1 MKYELLIQNASGAW
15 VGLDM
20 NESPAMNYQIN
31 NLAELKDRQMSYS
44 QNIKLP
50 ITPDNCRALG
60 FVDIFEVDT
69 SIPYEPRPC
78 RLLCDGVNIGG
89 SGSILFVDKV
99 TLLNIECQI
108 VSGTTD
114 LLEKLENLDLW
125 DIDYDTVWS
134 GANVGTADLSARWQ
148 YLLTTVDKGAQLLPK
163 EIPFNIFGTGSG
175 GRSRVDMRYL
185 FPAVPF
191 RRTVEY
197 ILNKQGYSL
206 VTDLDDFPQHANDY
220 ITPAKAEVSLPF
232 VENFNGLC
240 SGAVSYPLSSRPYAV
255 NMYYNY
261 IGDDT
266 GKVSYS
272 GGFSPEYSYEDANL
286 GNAVLKQGCVFTADA
301 PTKLSVDMS
310 INYTQQNMFGRI
322 RGWVAIAYT
331 TINGTDISQE
341 PRVQSLYVSPRGGA
355 AATFEDIELSR
366 GEKLMCG
373 FIVYL
378 DSPGAVTEV
387 KLVSDIEF
395 KPSATS
401 DQDIAYGDTINVLSS
416 LGFKNQSEF
425 LKTFLQAYGLTM
437 DIDHTTKTV
446 YAYTMN
452 TLYKRRDAGDFYD
465 WTRKLI
471 LEDENGFGFRLSSY
485 AQNNYIKLQDN
496 TDDDVQ
502 DRGNIPVADKTLE
515 STKDLF
521 TLPFEAG
528 RNLTGKISPSLTI
541 TVANLPIYKVEIPE
555 VEEGQPFDITR
566 TYAGGKAH
574 IVTVRGDLPV
584 PVEVSENGVV
594 KKTTSLFPAQH
605 TPEQSYINSYYARFK
620 DDMLKRSR
628 TVEVSFL
635 LDPWDVQ
642 NIDFFR
648 PVWVGYFQAF
658 FYISKISNF
667 IEGQPTKV
675 SLVCLGIQHAPGEDE
690 AYYTVSAEI
699 APGQEEL
706 GIVSAYPSIVKSG
719 GQARFE
725 AERVI
730 GLSQFEKWVFSDG
743 TESTDA
749 EVVKTITNDLTGTA
763 YFRQIS
769 FRMTAKS
776 ADPTLGTATVEPS
789 LVTADETATFTA
801 NPADECYFDHWEFS
815 NGTTTRENPAIYRN
829 PSQDLTG
836 TAYFAKYLI
845 VEANANEAS
854 LGVARVTPTHLRP
867 GETATFEA
875 SAYDDA
881 QFVRWDFS
889 DGSTLTEE
897 TVQRVINANLSGT
910 AVFVRSWN
918 VSARSDGSG
927 VGTVSVSPTKVKDGE
942 KATFE
947 AKPSS
952 TSLFSKWVFS
962 DGTESAEAT
971 VEKVITQDISA
982 VGYFAVK
989 TFTVNTTTSGAQGT
1003 AKAEPSTVE
1012 YGGSTKLTAISGELS
1027 RFLRWNTNVGNNT
1040 ANPWTITNVTQNITA
1055 EAVFVQLYLIE
1066 ASTNERE
1073 LGYANVTPLAAA
1085 VGDTVTFECGAESEG
1100 IFDHWEFSDGTRA
1113 TTETVSKV
1121 VPNGGLSGV
1130 AIFTRKQY
1138 SFTVDKSG
1146 TGNGSATVTPAN
1158 GPAGTEVTFTAS
1170 PNEQSAF
1177 KGWTFSDGT
1186 TSSQLVV
1193 KKTVSGNLKGTARF
1207 DISYFT
1213 ITVDTQGASGT
1224 ASANPTTVPYDG
1236 STVLTAIAGEL
1247 SRFEMWRTNYGNGP
1261 TNPLTINNIR
1271 QNVTATAIFTQLY
1284 LISASSNERELGYA
1298 NVTPQAAAIGDEV
1311 TFECGAEDEGVF
1323 NRWEFTDGT
1332 TSTSTTVKKAVP
1344 GANFGGTAIF
1354 TRKQYSATANKTG
1367 AGSGTAT
1374 VSPTSGPKGTEIT
1387 FVATPANG
1395 SVFAGWTF
1403 SDGTTS
1409 TSSTVKKS
1417 LTQNITGTATFNIYV
1432 PPVTTV
1438 NFTGTV
1444 QPNMGRGVWGVRFNA
1459 DPDIIAEGVQV
1470 QANVSWWFN
1479 GDDLRTL
1486 SGTVEYDPDTGG
1498 GWLYDTKAW
1507 NPDETADVSDVRGDV
1522 SVSDSRYKVGSV
1534 VWS

>member
-175 GRSRVDMRYL
+175 GRSKVDMRYL

-272 GGFSPEYSYEDANL
+272 GGFSPEFPYDDSNL

-331 TINGTDISQE
+331 TLDGETRSQE

-378 DSPGAVTEV
+378 NTSTSISDV

-401 DQDIAYGDTINVLSS
+401 DQDVAYGDTINVLSS

-776 ADPTLGTATVEPS
+776 ADPRLGTATVEPS

-875 SAYDDA
+875 SAHDNA

-889 DGSTLTEE
+889 DGSTSTAE

-910 AVFVRSWN
+910 AVFVRLWN
-918 VSARSDGSG
+918 VSARSEGSG

-1040 ANPWTITNVTQNITA
+1040 ANPWTITNVTQDITA

-1085 VGDTVTFECGAESEG
+1085 VGDTVTFECGTESEG
-1100 IFDHWEFSDGTRA
+1100 IFDHWEFSDDTRA

-1146 TGNGSATVTPAN
+1146 TGDGYATVTPAK

-1170 PNEQSAF
+1170 PDEQSAF
-1177 KGWTFSDGT
+1177 K
-1186 TSSQLVV
+1186 
-1193 KKTVSGNLKGTARF
+1193 
-1207 DISYFT
+1207 
-1213 ITVDTQGASGT
+1213 
-1224 ASANPTTVPYDG
+1224 
-1236 STVLTAIAGEL
+1236 
-1247 SRFEMWRTNYGNGP
+1247 
-1261 TNPLTINNIR
+1261 
-1271 QNVTATAIFTQLY
+1271 
-1284 LISASSNERELGYA
+1284 
-1298 NVTPQAAAIGDEV
+1298 
-1311 TFECGAEDEGVF
+1311 
-1323 NRWEFTDGT
+1323 
-1332 TSTSTTVKKAVP
+1332 
-1344 GANFGGTAIF
+1344 
-1354 TRKQYSATANKTG
+1354 
-1367 AGSGTAT
+1367 
-1374 VSPTSGPKGTEIT
+1374 
-1387 FVATPANG
+1387 
-1395 SVFAGWTF
+1395 GWTF

-1444 QPNMGRGVWGVRFNA
+1444 QPNMSRGVWGVRFNA

>member
-1 MKYELLIQNASGAW
+1 MKYKLLIQNASGAW

-148 YLLTTVDKGAQLLPK
+148 YLLTTVDKGAQL
-163 EIPFNIFGTGSG
+163 IPTQTVFNIFGTGSD
-175 GRSRVDMRYL
+175 GRSKVDMRYL

-191 RRTVEY
+191 RRTVEH

-272 GGFSPEYSYEDANL
+272 GGFSPEFPYDDSNL

-310 INYTQQNMFGRI
+310 IDAITASQRLRV

-378 DSPGAVTEV
+378 NTPNSISDV

-471 LEDENGFGFRLSSY
+471 IENENGFGFRLSY

-541 TVANLPIYKVEIPE
+541 TVANLPIYKTEIPE

-594 KKTTSLFPAQH
+594 KKTTYLFPAQH

-648 PVWVGYFQAF
+648 PVWVGYFRAF

-749 EVVKTITNDLTGTA
+749 EVLKTITNDLTGTA

-789 LVTADETATFTA
+789 LVTADEVATFTA

-829 PSQDLTG
+829 PIQDLTG

-867 GETATFEA
+867 GEKAMFVA
-875 SAYDDA
+875 SAYDEA

-889 DGSTLTEE
+889 DGSTSIEE
-897 TVQRVINANLSGT
+897 TLQKVINANLS
-910 AVFVRSWN
+910 
-918 VSARSDGSG
+918 
-927 VGTVSVSPTKVKDGE
+927 
-942 KATFE
+942 
-947 AKPSS
+947 
-952 TSLFSKWVFS
+952 
-962 DGTESAEAT
+962 
-971 VEKVITQDISA
+971 
-982 VGYFAVK
+982 
-989 TFTVNTTTSGAQGT
+989 
-1003 AKAEPSTVE
+1003 
-1012 YGGSTKLTAISGELS
+1012 
-1027 RFLRWNTNVGNNT
+1027 
-1040 ANPWTITNVTQNITA
+1040 
-1055 EAVFVQLYLIE
+1055 
-1066 ASTNERE
+1066 
-1073 LGYANVTPLAAA
+1073 
-1085 VGDTVTFECGAESEG
+1085 
-1100 IFDHWEFSDGTRA
+1100 
-1113 TTETVSKV
+1113 
-1121 VPNGGLSGV
+1121 
-1130 AIFTRKQY
+1130 
-1138 SFTVDKSG
+1138 
-1146 TGNGSATVTPAN
+1146 
-1158 GPAGTEVTFTAS
+1158 
-1170 PNEQSAF
+1170 
-1177 KGWTFSDGT
+1177 
-1186 TSSQLVV
+1186 
-1193 KKTVSGNLKGTARF
+1193 
-1207 DISYFT
+1207 
-1213 ITVDTQGASGT
+1213 
-1224 ASANPTTVPYDG
+1224 
-1236 STVLTAIAGEL
+1236 
-1247 SRFEMWRTNYGNGP
+1247 
-1261 TNPLTINNIR
+1261 
-1271 QNVTATAIFTQLY
+1271 
-1284 LISASSNERELGYA
+1284 
-1298 NVTPQAAAIGDEV
+1298 
-1311 TFECGAEDEGVF
+1311 
-1323 NRWEFTDGT
+1323 
-1332 TSTSTTVKKAVP
+1332 
-1344 GANFGGTAIF
+1344 GTAIF

-1367 AGSGTAT
+1367 AGAGTAT
-1374 VSPTSGPKGTEIT
+1374 VSPTSGPKGTEVT
-1387 FVATPANG
+1387 FVAAPDNG

-1444 QPNMGRGVWGVRFNA
+1444 QPNMIRSVWGVKLIA

-1507 NPDETADVSDVRGDV
+1507 DPDETADVSDVRGDI

-1534 VWS
+1534 FWN